1 MVKLKSWCVA
11 KGNLWHVAKFVRYQT
26 LPFASESNVAQAGL
40 KLNTEDSL
48 QLLTQLSGATEY
60 MCASVCN
67 PGN

>member
-40 KLNTEDSL
+40 NTEDSL
-48 QLLTQLSGATEY
+48 QLLIQLSGAREY
-60 MCASVCN
+60 MCVS
-67 PGN
+67 